1 MSEKKFYQYQRIF
14 KHSDVYKEVIDLFI
28 FKNQNLMYGDGQY
41 SMYVASKNG
50 VLIYEGIDKRDSSS
64 IVVRPITNDY
74 KTHTLTMG
82 AIDCSAK
89 GQIVF
94 DLCSKEKQ
102 HSLKCFFKTKPEEKY
117 DYPLEGEKKMLKFFG
132 NYVIEVKT
140 EKAMDKIQIYDFDN
154 KLSLFNAT
162 YPQIFQVEVE
172 KDAIF
177 LQVRDKNGKLAVFQ
191 LIEMEHNL
199 KI

>member
-1 MSEKKFYQYQRIF
+1 
-14 KHSDVYKEVIDLFI
+14 
-28 FKNQNLMYGDGQY
+28 MYGDGQY

-50 VLIYEGIDKRDSSS
+50 VLVYEGIDKRDSSS
-64 IVVRPITNDY
+64 IVVRPVTNDY

-177 LQVRDKNGKLAVFQ
+177 LQVRDKSGKLAVFQ

>member
-1 MSEKKFYQYQRIF
+1 
-14 KHSDVYKEVIDLFI
+14 
-28 FKNQNLMYGDGQY
+28 
-41 SMYVASKNG
+41 MYVASTNG
-50 VLIYEGIDKRDSSS
+50 ILIYEGIDKKDTSS
-64 IVVRPITNDY
+64 IQVRPITNDY

-82 AIDCSAK
+82 AIDCNPK

-102 HSLKCFFKTKPEEKY
+102 HSIKCFTKLKHEEKY
-117 DYPLEGEKKMLKFFG
+117 DYALEGEKKIIKFFG
-132 NYVIEVKT
+132 SYIVEVKR
-140 EKAMDKIQIYDFDN
+140 EKNIDKIQIYDFDN

-177 LQVRDKNGKLAVFQ
+177 L
-191 LIEMEHNL
+191 
-199 KI
+199 